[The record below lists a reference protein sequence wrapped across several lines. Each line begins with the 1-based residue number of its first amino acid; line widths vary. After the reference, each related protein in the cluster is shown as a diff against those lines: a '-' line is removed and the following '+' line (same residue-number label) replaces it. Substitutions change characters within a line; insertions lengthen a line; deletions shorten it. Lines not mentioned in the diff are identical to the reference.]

1 MKKNITQKDP
11 NALMQLF
18 GTLLQQQF
26 AEMNTESEIESQ
38 GNTEINSNNEL
49 LGISKQLQDILV
61 HLKKIQLLFRMSIK
75 DVYNLEDT
83 CELTQFTKS
92 KIYRDT
98 SLNEVKFTKH
108 FGKTLQFQKK
118 HLLEYL
124 LKEKPSAK

>member
-26 AEMNTESEIESQ
+26 AEMNTETENETE
-38 GNTEINSNNEL
+38 GNTELNSNDEL
-49 LGISKQLQDILV
+49 VGISKQLQDIIEYLD
-61 HLKKIQLLFRMSIK
+61 KIRMLFRMSIK
-75 DVYNLEDT
+75 EVYNLDET

-98 SLNEVKFTKH
+98 SQNEIKFTKH
-108 FGKTLQFQKK
+108 FGKTLQFRKRD
-118 HLLEYL
+118 LVEYM
-124 LKEKPSAK
+124 LKEKQDTK